1 MFNVVNT
8 LKARRKIQSF
18 KSIGNCRTRNDD
30 DEEED
35 QEKIKNQTTK
45 VNILETCW
53 AADLRA
59 AAAIGPNGLN
69 TCNKVLKWQARA

>member
-30 DEEED
+30 DDEED

-45 VNILETCW
+45 VNILETC
-53 AADLRA
+53 
-59 AAAIGPNGLN
+59 
-69 TCNKVLKWQARA
+69 